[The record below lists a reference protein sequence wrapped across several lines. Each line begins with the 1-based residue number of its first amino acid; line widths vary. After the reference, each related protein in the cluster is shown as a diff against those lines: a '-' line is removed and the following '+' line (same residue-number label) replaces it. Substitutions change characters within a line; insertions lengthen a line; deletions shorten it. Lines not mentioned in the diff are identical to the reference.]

1 MQMAST
7 ISSTT
12 KPGMP
17 ASRASG
23 SQGGVELLGVGGGEL
38 DGGGETEAAR
48 VTFGMVAPVG
58 AKAHRFDDEPGWPG
72 ASLVVFYPSCYRMS
86 STVRGNFNNPLQ
98 STPLSP
104 SPLPTPPSSSSPC
117 KNFQR
122 RVAERVSPRWP
133 IGGGLGPTDPKT

>member
-1 MQMAST
+1 MQKMQMAST

-48 VTFGMVAPVG
+48 VTFGMVA
-58 AKAHRFDDEPGWPG
+58 
-72 ASLVVFYPSCYRMS
+72 
-86 STVRGNFNNPLQ
+86 
-98 STPLSP
+98 
-104 SPLPTPPSSSSPC
+104 
-117 KNFQR
+117 
-122 RVAERVSPRWP
+122 
-133 IGGGLGPTDPKT
+133 LGPRHTGSMTSRGGRGPA